1 MKSHKKTSKWNVPM
15 LSFPRSFLKLRPLLV
30 YLIFEFLKNFIMGIM
45 FAAGRGGGG
54 RGEFCIQEQYSPGE
68 IRGGVFLV

>member
-15 LSFPRSFLKLRPLLV
+15 LSFPGSFLKLRPLLV

-45 FAAGRGGGG
+45 FAAGGGGG
-54 RGEFCIQEQYSPGE
+54 GGASFVSRSNIVRERLEEEF
-68 IRGGVFLV
+68 LM